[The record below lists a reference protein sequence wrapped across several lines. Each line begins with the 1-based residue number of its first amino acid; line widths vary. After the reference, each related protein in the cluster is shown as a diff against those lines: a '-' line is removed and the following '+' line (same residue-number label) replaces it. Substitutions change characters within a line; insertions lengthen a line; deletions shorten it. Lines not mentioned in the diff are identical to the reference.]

1 MIMKLRVEG
10 REWRVRRP
18 EAKARMYKRQPV
30 RLTSIS
36 LQLSVF
42 SFLILSGCATAP
54 KSVPPPPPHVSP
66 QVVPFPAP
74 ETKPPALPPAAPPAP
89 PRAAPAPASIPGPPK
104 SEFVMSIDSEPAGA
118 IIVVNDI
125 PIGKA
130 PLQLKVKTSLQGFF
144 HDYMTVKAR
153 FLATSSAETSI
164 SVEEDC
170 TPLER
175 IPGEIIFTPQGAQ
188 RRQQGTAGN
197 GH

>member
-1 MIMKLRVEG
+1 
-10 REWRVRRP
+10 
-18 EAKARMYKRQPV
+18 
-30 RLTSIS
+30 
-36 LQLSVF
+36 
-42 SFLILSGCATAP
+42 
-54 KSVPPPPPHVSP
+54 
-66 QVVPFPAP
+66 
-74 ETKPPALPPAAPPAP
+74 
-89 PRAAPAPASIPGPPK
+89 
-104 SEFVMSIDSEPAGA
+104 MSIDSEPAGA

-188 RRQQGTAGN
+188 RRQQGPAGN